1 MGRKPKAPKVRIPEI
16 KQLPSGAWHTRVLVD
31 GRRVSITKDTYDE
44 CVAEY
49 LAIKKGIVQ
58 AKIGGTQRRKT
69 LDDTLKDYINARRGF
84 RSPATICGYE
94 RYRKN
99 TFQRMMTVDVY
110 TATDAQWQAAI
121 QQEKSSGH
129 SPKYIKNA
137 WGLIAAAVEEETGK
151 RPTVMLYPK
160 DAKPM
165 IYLEPDQIDIFVDAI
180 KGTDIE
186 IPALLCL
193 SSLRRS
199 EMLALKWSNVDLK
212 NKILHIQGAKVEGE
226 HGLEYKP
233 QNKTAKSRRTMPIIP
248 PLYDALSKAP
258 HTGEFVVTMPAITI
272 TRHLKKVCAAAGLPE
287 VGMHGLRHSF
297 ASLAYHLQIP
307 EMIAAEIGGWNDLA
321 TMHNIYTHLAEK
333 DIAKRG
339 HQIVDYFDS
348 EAIKN
353 RKLATELETENKTV

>member
-1 MGRKPKAPKVRIPEI
+1 M
-16 KQLPSGAWHTRVLVD
+16 PSGSWHTRVMVD
-31 GRRVSITKDTYDE
+31 GKRIAITKSTYDE

-49 LAIKKGIVQ
+49 LAVKNGVMQARIAAEKGQ
-58 AKIGGTQRRKT
+58 KT
-69 LDDTLKDYINARRGF
+69 LDATLTDYINARRGF
-84 RSPATICGYE
+84 RSPATIKGYE
-94 RYRKN
+94 RYKAN
-99 TFQRMMTVDVY
+99 TFRQMMRVNVY

-121 QQEKSSGH
+121 QQEHANGR

-137 WGLIAAAVEEETGK
+137 WGLISSAIKEVTGK
-151 RPTVMLYPK
+151 RPAVMLYPK
-160 DAKPM
+160 DAKQRA
-165 IYLEPDQIDIFVDAI
+165 YLEPDQIDVFIDAI

-199 EMLALKWSNVDLK
+199 EMLALKWANVDMK
-212 NKILHIQGAKVEGE
+212 NKIIHVQGAMVEGE
-226 HGLEYKP
+226 NGLEYKT
-233 QNKTAKSRRTMPIIP
+233 QNKTDKSRRTVPIIP

-258 HTGEFVVTMPAITI
+258 RNGDFVVCASAITLL
-272 TRHLKKVCAAAGLPE
+272 RHLKKTCAAAGLPE

-307 EMIAAEIGGWNDLA
+307 EMVAAEIGGWNDLA

-339 HQIVDYFDS
+339 HQLVDYFSAD
-348 EAIKN
+348 AIKI
-353 RKLATELETENKTV
+353 RKLATGMATEEKID